1 MSPIFAVSQLFGLI
15 NGGVTRLD
23 DIAIARLFSPLA
35 GWAEHRLGLGQ
46 WRIALECLNG
56 HVAFYLAGLAFSL
69 SGKGMD
75 DGIFA
80 SLLVALAWLLLME
93 GVRRVA
99 CRQAGSSLGVQ
110 TARLREWHFRLILL
124 VSLPISVARI
134 DEVAAACYS
143 LSLLLLV
150 CHLYFKACD
159 APPPQRRRQLAW
171 NRG

>member
-1 MSPIFAVSQLFGLI
+1 MNPI
-15 NGGVTRLD
+15 D
-23 DIAIARLFSPLA
+23 DIALTRIFSPVA

-69 SGKGMD
+69 TGKGMT

-80 SLLVALAWLLLME
+80 NLLVALAWLLLME

-99 CRQAGSSLGVQ
+99 YRQAGSSLGVQ
-110 TARLREWHFRLILL
+110 TARMREWHFRLILL
-124 VSLPISVARI
+124 IAMPVSLSRI
-134 DEVAAACYS
+134 DAPATACYS
-143 LSLLLLV
+143 LSLLLLL

-159 APPPQRRRQLAW
+159 APPPRDRRLAW

>member
-1 MSPIFAVSQLFGLI
+1 M
-15 NGGVTRLD
+15 TRID
-23 DIAIARLFSPLA
+23 DIAISRLFSPVA
-35 GWAEHRLGLGQ
+35 GWTEHRLGLGQ
-46 WRIALECLNG
+46 WRLAFECLNG

-69 SGKGMD
+69 TGKGMA

-93 GVRRVA
+93 AVRRVA

-124 VSLPISVARI
+124 VSLPISVSRI
-134 DEVAAACYS
+134 SGVASACYS
-143 LSLLLLV
+143 VSLLLLL

-159 APPPQRRRQLAW
+159 APPPQGRRRLAFQ
-171 NRG
+171 RG

>member
-1 MSPIFAVSQLFGLI
+1 MNRIDDLAI
-15 NGGVTRLD
+15 TR
-23 DIAIARLFSPLA
+23 IFSPLA
-35 GWAEHRLGLGQ
+35 GWAEHRIGLGH

-69 SGKGMD
+69 TGKGMT

-93 GVRRVA
+93 AVRRVA

-110 TARLREWHFRLILL
+110 TARMREWHFRLILL
-124 VSLPISVARI
+124 ISLPISV
-134 DEVAAACYS
+134 
-143 LSLLLLV
+143 SLLLLL

-159 APPPQRRRQLAW
+159 APPPQDRRRLAW
-171 NRG
+171 HRG

>member
-69 SGKGMD
+69 SGKGMA